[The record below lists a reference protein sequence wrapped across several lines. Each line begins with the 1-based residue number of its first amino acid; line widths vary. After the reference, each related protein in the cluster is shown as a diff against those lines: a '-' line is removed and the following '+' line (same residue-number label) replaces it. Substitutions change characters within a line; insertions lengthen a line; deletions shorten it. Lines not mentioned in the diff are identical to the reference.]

1 MKKQVIVIL
10 SLVLL
15 VAITLGA
22 YLFVRNNN
30 QEKQKKESEDAAAL
44 QLVDFNSSNIN
55 KIEIQTP
62 DGDDYTAVIG
72 AESNVWELTEDT
84 DFHINVYFLNSVV
97 GSLCNLTA
105 TENLGVATEDIKKQY
120 ELDKPYT
127 ITLSTDDDSRT
138 LYTGKLTATKEYYYI
153 MSDKSDD
160 VFLVDAKYGDYL
172 RPNKNSLKSI
182 YVQTN
187 QDSQIDQMKL
197 IHNGETVFDLKMQL
211 LGKWSARLNRILSM
225 F

>member
-84 DFHINVYFLNSVV
+84 DFHINVYFLNSKNNMSWTTPIPLPFPQMMVLV
-97 GSLCNLTA
+97 HYIR
-105 TENLGVATEDIKKQY
+105 ENSPQRRS
-120 ELDKPYT
+120 T
-127 ITLSTDDDSRT
+127 I
-138 LYTGKLTATKEYYYI
+138 I
-153 MSDKSDD
+153 
-160 VFLVDAKYGDYL
+160 
-172 RPNKNSLKSI
+172 
-182 YVQTN
+182 
-187 QDSQIDQMKL
+187 
-197 IHNGETVFDLKMQL
+197 
-211 LGKWSARLNRILSM
+211 
-225 F
+225 

>member
-44 QLVDFNSSNIN
+44 QLVDFNSYTIN

-72 AESNVWELTEDT
+72 AESNVWEQTEDT
-84 DFHINVYFLNSVV
+84 DFHINVYFLISVA

-120 ELDKPYT
+120 ELDNPYT
-127 ITLSTDDDSRT
+127 ITLSTDDGSRT
-138 LYTGKLTATKEYYYI
+138 LYT
-153 MSDKSDD
+153 
-160 VFLVDAKYGDYL
+160 
-172 RPNKNSLKSI
+172 
-182 YVQTN
+182 
-187 QDSQIDQMKL
+187 
-197 IHNGETVFDLKMQL
+197 
-211 LGKWSARLNRILSM
+211 
-225 F
+225 

>member
-72 AESNVWELTEDT
+72 AESNVWELTEET
-84 DFHINVYFLNSVV
+84 DFHINVYLLVHS
-97 GSLCNLTA
+97 A
-105 TENLGVATEDIKKQY
+105 T
-120 ELDKPYT
+120 
-127 ITLSTDDDSRT
+127 
-138 LYTGKLTATKEYYYI
+138 
-153 MSDKSDD
+153 
-160 VFLVDAKYGDYL
+160 
-172 RPNKNSLKSI
+172 
-182 YVQTN
+182 
-187 QDSQIDQMKL
+187 
-197 IHNGETVFDLKMQL
+197 
-211 LGKWSARLNRILSM
+211 
-225 F
+225 

>member
-72 AESNVWELTEDT
+72 AEIGRAHV
-84 DFHINVYFLNSVV
+84 
-97 GSLCNLTA
+97 
-105 TENLGVATEDIKKQY
+105 
-120 ELDKPYT
+120 
-127 ITLSTDDDSRT
+127 
-138 LYTGKLTATKEYYYI
+138 
-153 MSDKSDD
+153 
-160 VFLVDAKYGDYL
+160 
-172 RPNKNSLKSI
+172 
-182 YVQTN
+182 
-187 QDSQIDQMKL
+187 
-197 IHNGETVFDLKMQL
+197 
-211 LGKWSARLNRILSM
+211 
-225 F
+225 